1 MFMLLRGIYSW
12 LVKANA
18 YVYEYMHVLIHDL
31 VEASGISVY
40 WLGSAPSMKAMH
52 VI

>member
-1 MFMLLRGIYSW
+1 M
-12 LVKANA
+12 KAKA

-31 VEASGISVY
+31 VGTSGISVY
-40 WLGSAPSMKAMH
+40 WLGSAPLMNAMH